1 MKFWLS
7 LKTGVKNQFRKK
19 TLNVTTFGQRF
30 LLNKVFKKSVY
41 LLSDKISVDSA
52 PAFWQFC
59 PPKLCLINNSWVW
72 YTLVL
77 YDYDIQLSGLSSTLP
92 NVTNTTHNY
101 NIYMSLKISSQTD
114 FPSPIGYPSP
124 NLINKDGPIC
134 IMQMKWS
141 LLHIFFIRSCKFR
154 LRLGVLSFSPIWGT
168 IFLRLNFVLKLVQAN
183 QSEENNA
190 FILYIETHKT
200 KALFLWM

>member
-77 YDYDIQLSGLSSTLP
+77 YDYDIQLSGLYSTPPVCNKHHTQLQHIHVPQNQFSNGLSIP
-92 NVTNTTHNY
+92 NRISKSKFDQQGWSYMHNA
-101 NIYMSLKISSQTD
+101 D
-114 FPSPIGYPSP
+114 E
-124 NLINKDGPIC
+124 
-134 IMQMKWS
+134 MKFTS
-141 LLHIFFIRSCKFR
+141 HFFYK
-154 LRLGVLSFSPIWGT
+154 
-168 IFLRLNFVLKLVQAN
+168 KL
-183 QSEENNA
+183 
-190 FILYIETHKT
+190 
-200 KALFLWM
+200 